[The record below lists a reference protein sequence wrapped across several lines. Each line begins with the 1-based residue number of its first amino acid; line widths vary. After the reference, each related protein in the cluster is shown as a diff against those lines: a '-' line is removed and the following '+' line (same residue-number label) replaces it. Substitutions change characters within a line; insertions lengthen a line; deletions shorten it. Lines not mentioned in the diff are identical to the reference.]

1 MPIAQA
7 DRRAG
12 TQAALLDA
20 TVRCLAEHGYARTT
34 TGRVAELAGVS
45 RGAQLRYFRSR
56 ADLVT
61 AAVRHLAQRRA
72 ATFTE
77 RLGDGPT
84 TVEACIDALWEGH
97 QAPLF
102 DAALELWVAART
114 DAELRRH
121 LVTVERE
128 VAATIFGAAEV
139 ALGEL
144 SHRDGFTEDLLNV
157 LAAMRGLALLQ
168 VSNGANSRLLA
179 NQWLHLRAD
188 LVMLLG
194 RQSKTIVR

>member
-7 DRRAG
+7 ERRAG
-12 TQAALLDA
+12 TRAALLDA
-20 TVRCLAEHGYARTT
+20 TVQCLVEYGYARTT
-34 TGRVAELAGVS
+34 TGRIAELAGVS
-45 RGAQLRYFRSR
+45 RGAQLRYFPSR

-72 ATFTE
+72 ASFTE
-77 RLGDGPT
+77 RLGRGPASA
-84 TVEACIDALWEGH
+84 EECIDALWDGH

-102 DAALELWVAART
+102 EAALELWVAART

-121 LVTVERE
+121 LVTVERD
-128 VAATIFGAAEV
+128 VAATIFGAAEA

-144 SHRDGFTEDLLNV
+144 AHRDGFTDDLLHI

-168 VSNGANSRLLA
+168 VSHGANSRLLA
-179 NQWLHLRAD
+179 TQWPHLRAQ
-188 LVMLLG
+188 LVTLL
-194 RQSKTIVR
+194 SS